1 MKQFRFL
8 STVVLLTLSSNLFA
22 GVFTVNNANPSPG
35 QYNTFAAA
43 VVAASTGDTLM
54 VSGTDISYGNVTMNK
69 ALTVIGPGWVVSGGG
84 ISRVAIFGTITFSE
98 SGSRFIGLR
107 AASITSVNA
116 GLALLSDIIIQRC
129 IIDVS
134 VNAAAED
141 WENCNIEGC
150 VFSEWNGY
158 NITSANSSVIITA
171 SVIRNNVFNG
181 FLYYVTNSDISNNIF
196 LGTGSVIQIASGG
209 TTNNTFGGNIVVGR
223 ILSSINAS
231 NNVTGNLS
239 WGGSGVWVQSGN
251 ITNVDPMFTSY
262 VQNTIHIWG
271 YDYALQVGSP
281 AIGSG
286 PAGNDMGVY
295 GGDGIYRK
303 DGEPAVPIVRAV
315 NVPGGGVVPANATF
329 NINVI
334 SVAHE

>member
-196 LGTGSVIQIASGG
+196 LGTGSVIQIAIRWYYQQY
-209 TTNNTFGGNIVVGR
+209 FR
-223 ILSSINAS
+223 
-231 NNVTGNLS
+231 
-239 WGGSGVWVQSGN
+239 WK
-251 ITNVDPMFTSY
+251 
-262 VQNTIHIWG
+262 
-271 YDYALQVGSP
+271 
-281 AIGSG
+281 
-286 PAGNDMGVY
+286 
-295 GGDGIYRK
+295 YRGWK
-303 DGEPAVPIVRAV
+303 DFK
-315 NVPGGGVVPANATF
+315 F
-329 NINVI
+329 N
-334 SVAHE
+334 